1 MTTDIPVIVP
11 VSPPTAYTCPGENH
25 PISRSVH
32 LSRLAAF
39 FPTCRN
45 CPHCDDTGGL
55 AEQTVDR
62 LARTRRR
69 VARPTL
75 FTSEGV
81 RGIHR
86 NELTRADADRLAA
99 ALAWLCWQDQPR
111 PLPAGD
117 VPHAGP
123 VVVVGH
129 DARPAARDL
138 VAGVLS
144 ALVRSGCRTLE
155 IGRVSDP
162 CFRFAVDHLQADAGL
177 RVTGAGCGPAW
188 IGLDAVTARG
198 QPLSRGGGLQRWE
211 TKTREGHSR
220 PTRQAGQR
228 RSFQATGV
236 YEAHLKRHFSPT
248 RPLSICLAA
257 PPGPQ
262 ADTLERLFG
271 GLPWTLE
278 RVAGPDRALAERVAA
293 RTTDIGADLGLVC
306 RDDEARAWV
315 CDETGTPVTDR
326 ALATLL
332 ATRLLAEHPGH
343 SVVLARDHGIESDR
357 MVRRLGGR
365 PRRVAGDS
373 RSDTWQAMRDHDAI
387 LGLGDEGT
395 IWFRETVPT
404 CDALL
409 MIGHLL
415 QTLDR
420 HDQPL
425 SQLIAR
431 SN

>member
-1 MTTDIPVIVP
+1 MTTEIPVVTPGAP
-11 VSPPTAYTCPGENH
+11 VEYTCPGEDH
-25 PISRSVH
+25 SISRSVH

-39 FPTCRN
+39 FPACRN
-45 CPHCDDTGGL
+45 CLHCDDTGGL

-86 NELTRADADRLAA
+86 NELTRVDADRLVA

-111 PLPAGD
+111 SLPAGD
-117 VPHAGP
+117 GPHVGP

-138 VAGVLS
+138 VAGVLA
-144 ALVRSGCRTLE
+144 ALVRSGCRALE

-162 CFRFAVDHLQADAGL
+162 CFRFAVDHLQADAGV
-177 RVTGAGCGPAW
+177 RVTGAGCGQAW
-188 IGLDAVTARG
+188 TGLDAVAAQG
-198 QPLSRGGGLQRWE
+198 QPLSRGGLERWE
-211 TKTREGHSR
+211 TRTREGHSR

-236 YEAHLKRHFSPT
+236 YEANLKRHFSPT
-248 RPLSICLAA
+248 RPLSICLAVPSGA
-257 PPGPQ
+257 Q
-262 ADTLERLFG
+262 ADTLERLFS

-278 RVAGPDRALAERVAA
+278 QVEGPDQTLAERVTKRTIA
-293 RTTDIGADLGLVC
+293 RGADLGLVC
-306 RDDEARAWV
+306 YDDGARVRA
-315 CDETGTPVTDR
+315 CDETGTPVTDQ

-332 ATRLLAEHPGH
+332 ATRLLAEHPGRPVILNRGH
-343 SVVLARDHGIESDR
+343 AGESDS
-357 MVRRLGGR
+357 MIRRLGGR
-365 PRRVAGDS
+365 PRQAAGDS
-373 RSDTWQAMRDHDAI
+373 RSETWQAMYDHDAI
-387 LGLGDEGT
+387 LGLGSEGT

-409 MIGHLL
+409 VIGHLL
-415 QTLDR
+415 QTIDR
-420 HDQPL
+420 QDQPL

-431 SN
+431 SH